1 MRIKGYDGKTYRIC
15 RETDLTGLIDDIQRE
30 GSGLRYTGD
39 DRNLKFSANGKT
51 TTIGIESGFQ
61 WDGASIPGFAQW
73 LIGKPTD
80 KAFRVPS
87 LVHDA
92 GYEDRTKRVLHD
104 VIFYYLLRELEQVPA
119 WKAWL
124 MYAAVRIGGHVYYAA
139 ETSRFWRGIKGILS
153 RA

>member
-1 MRIKGYDGKTYRIC
+1 M
-15 RETDLTGLIDDIQRE
+15 
-30 GSGLRYTGD
+30 
-39 DRNLKFSANGKT
+39 
-51 TTIGIESGFQ
+51 
-61 WDGASIPGFAQW
+61 
-73 LIGKPTD
+73 
-80 KAFRVPS
+80 PS